1 MPGNFAPFEAKMRA
15 DGLSDAAVAA
25 FKNAYD
31 ALTSGATGMI
41 PESELTPA
49 SGVPKLVD
57 VEAPAADAALLAK
70 TVVLKLNGGL
80 GTSMGLDYAKSLLK
94 VKGAD
99 TFLDLTAKQ
108 IMQMRNDLQTNV
120 KFVLMNSF
128 ATSADTMAFFKE
140 KYPTLYADP
149 NLEFVQNKVPKIRR
163 DNFEPALWPTKP
175 SVEWCPPGH
184 GDLYAALLGSGTLDS
199 MLAQGSKY
207 LFVSNSDNLG
217 ATLDPKLLSYFAQSK
232 APFMMECCERTAN
245 DKKGGHLASREGQ
258 LILREAAQCPDED
271 EDAFQDISKHRYF
284 NTNNLWIDLE
294 ALKAIMTAHGGVV
307 PLPMIKNKKTV
318 WSGVL
323 SSRRRRRDVVPGSVS
338 TAPRR
343 SRRSE
348 RNAVT
353 RHRCDPFAS
362 MASTRCH
369 NHHNTGR
376 PQGRF
381 FHSSLPAR
389 DGHGRGHRVLQGCHG
404 HRRAPHALRARQE
417 VQRLVITE
425 VGRVC
430 LRQLRASPC

>member
-57 VEAPAADAALLAK
+57 VQAPEADAQLLAK

-108 IMQMRNDLQTNV
+108 IMQMREDLQTNV

-128 ATSADTMAFFKE
+128 ATSQDTMAFFKE
-140 KYPTLYADP
+140 KYPALYADP

-163 DNFEPALWPTKP
+163 DTFEPALWPTKP

-217 ATLDPKLLSYFAQSK
+217 ATLDPKLLSYFAQSQ
-232 APFMMECCERTAN
+232 APFMMEVCERTSN
-245 DKKGGHLASREGQ
+245 DKKGGHLASRAGQ
-258 LILREAAQCPDED
+258 LILREAAQCPDDD

-294 ALKAIMTAHGGVV
+294 VRSRRFEVLRCLHFLRWTRVHLTSMRVV
-307 PLPMIKNKKTV
+307 SLSISRPFGPLPVNTTLRAGATPRRRR
-318 WSGVL
+318 SRPRP
-323 SSRRRRRDVVPGSVS
+323 RRRRRRRLVVPSGASS
-338 TAPRR
+338 
-343 SRRSE
+343 SRHLLKKDS
-348 RNAVT
+348 
-353 RHRCDPFAS
+353 
-362 MASTRCH
+362 
-369 NHHNTGR
+369 
-376 PQGRF
+376 
-381 FHSSLPAR
+381 R
-389 DGHGRGHRVLQGCHG
+389 D
-404 HRRAPHALRARQE
+404 
-417 VQRLVITE
+417 
-425 VGRVC
+425 
-430 LRQLRASPC
+430 